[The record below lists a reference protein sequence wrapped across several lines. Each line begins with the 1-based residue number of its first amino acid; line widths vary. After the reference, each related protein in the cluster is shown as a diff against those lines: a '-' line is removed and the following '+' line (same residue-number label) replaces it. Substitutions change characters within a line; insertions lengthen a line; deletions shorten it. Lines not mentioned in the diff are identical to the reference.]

1 MTAKIEGVVVGSWF
15 AADGSE
21 VGFIRFPDGR
31 TSTPIVYQNDN
42 SGVTVLRAINDEGVI
57 AGAY

>member
-31 TSTPIVYQNDN
+31 TSTPIVD
-42 SGVTVLRAINDEGVI
+42 LI